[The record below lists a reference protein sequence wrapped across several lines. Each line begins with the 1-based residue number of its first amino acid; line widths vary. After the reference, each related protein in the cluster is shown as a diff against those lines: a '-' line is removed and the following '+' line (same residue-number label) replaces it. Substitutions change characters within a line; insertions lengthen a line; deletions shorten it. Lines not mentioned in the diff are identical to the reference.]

1 MEFKP
6 KKRDWV
12 KNASIIFLSVLLVL
26 TFFSNTWMN
35 RSLPEVATQYVTNG
49 TITAKVR
56 GSGTV
61 SAVGVTSVK
70 AEQTREIRAVM
81 VKVGQEVK
89 AGDVLFVLGQGE
101 ASELESAQEALRQ
114 LQLSYQK
121 TAVGIIYPSY
131 AGDERRI
138 QDAKEEMDAAKA
150 ALDKI
155 AKGSGKTESELINK
169 QTIVSER
176 LEEATKV
183 RDAERQAYD
192 ELINAAKEVLAEK
205 AQLRDDAQR
214 ALTQNGI
221 TFLDRWRFKDA
232 NGHLVILDENGN
244 VQQITQLSSGLAATV
259 ITVYPDEY
267 NSSVASLFGAAEGLE
282 DPSGEE
288 SAAPSE
294 TGDSKT
300 ADNPSPTATP
310 NDPPPTAAPIE
321 PTLPASQ
328 DDPEPS
334 TGPDTPAP
342 TAPSDNPSPTVPPAD
357 PSPTIAPDDPSQ
369 VKPEDIELMK
379 EFQKRQQE
387 VDFEQKL
394 LEDIPRTNLDAAQA
408 TVDALQK
415 DYDDIQ
421 AQIDAIAAAGSS
433 SEAYTKARAAYK
445 AAREEYLS
453 LVDALEE
460 KKASDARSQSLS
472 YLDLADLNVQI
483 EKAKEKVKELSGGE
497 ENQVVAK
504 TAGTIETI
512 DCAPGD
518 TKLKGDLLCT
528 IEVPD
533 LGYTMSFSVTNDQ
546 ARRLKP
552 GDTATVSNYYWGN
565 QIVATLES
573 IKADPKNPQT
583 NKLLTFEVKG
593 DVTAGT
599 ELTISVGQKS
609 ANYDIIVPNNAIRSD
624 TNGRFV
630 LVIESKSSP
639 LGNRYIARRVEVQ
652 VLAEDDINSAVTAD
666 LSYGDYVITTSN
678 APVKSGDMVRLA
690 DNA

>member
-232 NGHLVILDENGN
+232 NGHLVVLDENGN

-267 NSSVASLFGAAEGLE
+267 DSSVASLFGAAEGLE
-282 DPSGEE
+282 DPSEEE

-300 ADNPSPTATP
+300 ADDPSPTATP
-310 NDPPPTAAPIE
+310 NDPSPTAAPIE

-334 TGPDTPAP
+334 TAPDTPAP

-460 KKASDARSQSLS
+460 RKASDARSQSLS

>member
-267 NSSVASLFGAAEGLE
+267 DSSVASLFGAAEGLE

-288 SAAPSE
+288 PAAPSE
-294 TGDSKT
+294 NGDSKA
-300 ADNPSPTATP
+300 ADDPSPTATP
-310 NDPPPTAAPIE
+310 NDPAPTAPPVDTAP
-321 PTLPASQ
+321 PASQ

-334 TGPDTPAP
+334 TASDTPAP

-460 KKASDARSQSLS
+460 RKASDARSQSLS

-552 GDTATVSNYYWGN
+552 GDTATVSNYYWGRE
-565 QIVATLES
+565 ITATLS
-573 IKADPKNPQT
+573 TIRVDPKDPQ
-583 NKLLTFEVKG
+583 NKKLLTFDISG
-593 DVTAGT
+593 DVSAGA
-599 ELTISVGQKS
+599 ELTVSIGQRS
-609 ANYDIIVPNNAIRSD
+609 ANYDWVVPKSALHSD
-624 TNGRFV
+624 SGGSFIYKV
-630 LVIESKSSP
+630 ESKNSP
-639 LGNRYIARRVEVQ
+639 LGNRYIARRVNVEI
-652 VLAEDDINSAVTAD
+652 LAQDDTSVAVTGD
-666 LSYGDYVITTSN
+666 LGWGDYVITTSS
-678 APVKSGDMVRLA
+678 APVKNGDMVRLA
-690 DNA
+690 DN

>member
-267 NSSVASLFGAAEGLE
+267 DSSVASLFGAAEGLV

-288 SAAPSE
+288 PAAPSE

-300 ADNPSPTATP
+300 ADDPSPTATP
-310 NDPPPTAAPIE
+310 NDPSPTAAPIE

-334 TGPDTPAP
+334 TAPDTPAP

-460 KKASDARSQSLS
+460 RKASDARSQSLS